1 MVEREVGFLWM
12 STYPL
17 TDPILR
23 AALRVHT
30 ELGPGLV
37 ERVYEDCLEIEFRER
52 GIQFRRQASIDVM
65 YRGHRMKDSF
75 KADFVVEDQ
84 VILELKAVALLNE
97 AHLAQIINYVRLT
110 KMPVGLLL
118 NFNVQRLK
126 YGIRRIEYRDG
137 GVRTI

>member
-1 MVEREVGFLWM
+1 M

-23 AALRVHT
+23 AALRVHS

-52 GIQFRRQASIDVM
+52 GIQFRRQATIDVN
-65 YRGHRMKDSF
+65 YRGHVMKEAF
-75 KADFVVEDQ
+75 RVDFIVSES
-84 VILELKAVALLNE
+84 VIIEMKSVALLND

-110 KMPVGLLL
+110 KLPVGLLL

-126 YGIRRIEYRDG
+126 YGIRRIEYREG
-137 GVRTI
+137 SVRSI

>member
-1 MVEREVGFLWM
+1 M

-23 AALRVHT
+23 AAFRVHS

-52 GIQFRRQASIDVM
+52 GIQFRRQASIDVT
-65 YRGHRMKDSF
+65 YRGHLMKDSF

-84 VILELKAVALLNE
+84 VILELKSVALLNE

>member
-1 MVEREVGFLWM
+1 M

-17 TDPILR
+17 TDPIIR
-23 AALRVHT
+23 AALRVHS

-37 ERVYEDCLEIEFRER
+37 ERVYEDCLEIEFRDR
-52 GIQFRRQASIDVM
+52 GIAYSRQAAIDVT
-65 YRGHRMKDSF
+65 YRDHVMKEAF
-75 KADFVVEDQ
+75 RADFIVNDS
-84 VILELKAVALLNE
+84 VIIELKSVARFND

-110 KMPVGLLL
+110 KLPVGLLL

>member
-1 MVEREVGFLWM
+1 M

-23 AALRVHT
+23 AAFRVHS

-37 ERVYEDCLEIEFRER
+37 ERVYEDCLELEFKER
-52 GIQFRRQASIDVM
+52 GIAYQRQPWIDVS
-65 YRGHRMKDSF
+65 YRHHKIAEAFR
-75 KADFVVEDQ
+75 ADFIVNES
-84 VILELKAVALLNE
+84 VIVELKSVALLND

-110 KMPVGLLL
+110 KLPVGLLL

-126 YGIRRIEYRDG
+126 YGIRRIEYREG

>member
-1 MVEREVGFLWM
+1 M

-23 AALRVHT
+23 AAFRVHS

-52 GIQFRRQASIDVM
+52 GIRFKRQASIDVM
-65 YRGHRMKDSF
+65 YRGHQMKDSF

-84 VILELKAVALLNE
+84 VILELKSVAQLNE

>member
-1 MVEREVGFLWM
+1 M

-23 AALRVHT
+23 AALRVHS

-52 GIQFRRQASIDVM
+52 GIRFKRQASIDVM
-65 YRGHRMKDSF
+65 YRGHQMKDSF

-84 VILELKAVALLNE
+84 VILELKSVAQLNE

>member
-1 MVEREVGFLWM
+1 M

-23 AALRVHT
+23 AALRVHS

-37 ERVYEDCLEIEFRER
+37 ERVYEDCLEIEFREM
-52 GIQFRRQASIDVM
+52 GIRFKRQASIDVM
-65 YRGHRMKDSF
+65 YRGHQMKDSF

-84 VILELKAVALLNE
+84 VILELKSVAQLNE